1 MARRRHKSELRETR
15 EQAVRRV
22 TKDQEAGK
30 PKDVRWFREDEPH
43 ELVFR
48 LYEKIARLTSGRR
61 ERDFEHA
68 CLYEDAEIAALF
80 QGMQAQGE
88 FTPQTMVS
96 NVVKRQID
104 TYVSRQ
110 DKNRPVPMAIPND
123 ATYTQQEQ
131 TKTLSKVFAGVLD
144 EVKYFD
150 TLSMRRRDRAIWG
163 NGFAHNYRIGRK
175 LIHERVYP
183 MELLV
188 PPWEAAY
195 GRPRTLIRHRW
206 IDRLSLADRFP
217 DKADAIMQDAYG
229 ASKSDVPFYFGYDET
244 CDQVFVV
251 EIWHLPNGEPTDTD
265 AKDGA
270 HSICISSATLQNRVY
285 KRDYF
290 PISNTAFS
298 KGLTQW
304 WGEGM
309 AAQLRGLQFEVNS
322 IGLRLQEQAWMTGT
336 YVWTPPDVG
345 LEIDHLDNG
354 TMTHVQSEAQPVF
367 FQPAAWHPQ
376 IFDYFMF
383 LRGRAAAEETRISEQ
398 ATRGETPPGVDS
410 GKAIRAWNS
419 LDDQAFLTHGHEDER
434 DAIDTAW
441 QLFDLCEEIHEES
454 ELARQLGEE
463 VEPFIIKA
471 ENKAYG
477 KTALEKLD
485 YAQVRMDRA
494 SFDLRVF
501 PTGLIAGTPAEQYQ
515 TAKEIS
521 ADGLVSR
528 DAVLQMLRIPDVEH
542 VLRLETAPRRAIEKI
557 LEKLLKAKNPEKAYV
572 YPEPAFN
579 LELCRAL
586 ALMYYLDGFT
596 EEAPEKN
603 LKWVLQFALDAEE
616 QLESGEP
623 PAPDGGPDAG
633 NAPIDPNAMG
643 ADPSLF
649 AEPTQPVMPAGAAAP
664 GAMPMLPA
672 M

>member
-1 MARRRHKSELRETR
+1 
-15 EQAVRRV
+15 
-22 TKDQEAGK
+22 
-30 PKDVRWFREDEPH
+30 
-43 ELVFR
+43 
-48 LYEKIARLTSGRR
+48 
-61 ERDFEHA
+61 
-68 CLYEDAEIAALF
+68 
-80 QGMQAQGE
+80 
-88 FTPQTMVS
+88 MVS

-104 TYVSRQ
+104 TYVTRQ
-110 DKNRPVPMAIPND
+110 DKNRPVPMAVPND
-123 ATYTQQEQ
+123 ATHSQQEQ
-131 TKTLSKVFAGVLD
+131 AKTLTKIFAGVLD

-206 IDRLSLADRFP
+206 IDRLSLCDRFP
-217 DKADAIMQDAYG
+217 DSAAAIMQDEYG
-229 ASKSDVPFYFGYDET
+229 ASKSDMPNHFGYDET
-244 CDQVFVV
+244 ADQVFVV
-251 EIWHLPNGEPTDTD
+251 EIWHLPNGEPTEKD

-270 HSICISSATLQNRVY
+270 HSICIASATLQNRVY
-285 KRDYF
+285 KRNYF
-290 PISNTAFS
+290 PVSNTAFS

-309 AAQLRGLQFEVNS
+309 AASLRGLQFEVNS

-345 LEIDHLDNG
+345 VEVDHIDNG
-354 TMTHVQSEAQPVF
+354 TLTHIQSEVAPQF
-367 FQPAAWHPQ
+367 FTPAPWHPQ
-376 IFDYFMF
+376 FFDYYMF
-383 LRGRAAAEETRISEQ
+383 LRGRAAAEETRLSEM
-398 ATRGETPPGVDS
+398 ATRGETPAGVDS
-410 GKAIRAWNS
+410 GKAIRAWNN
-419 LDDQAFLTHGHEDER
+419 LDDAAFITHGHEDER
-434 DAIDTAW
+434 DSIDTAW
-441 QLFDLCEEIHEES
+441 QLFDLCEEIHEEKQ
-454 ELARQLGEE
+454 LAKKNGEKP
-463 VEPFIIKA
+463 EPFIIKA
-471 ENKAYG
+471 EKQNYG
-477 KTALEKLD
+477 KTANEKLD
-485 YAQVRMDRA
+485 YAQVRMARED
-494 SFDLRVF
+494 FDLRVF
-501 PTGLIAGTPAEQYQ
+501 PTGLIVGTPSEQYQ

-542 VLRLETAPRRAIEKI
+542 VLRLETAPRRAVEKI
-557 LEKLLKAKNPEKAYV
+557 LEKILKAKDPASVYV

-586 ALMYYLDGFT
+586 GLMYYLDGFT
-596 EEAPEKN
+596 EEAAESN

-616 QLESGEP
+616 QIESAEQP
-623 PAPDGGPDAG
+623 PPTDGMPTGDM
-633 NAPIDPNAMG
+633 PIDPNAMG

-649 AEPTQPVMPAGAAAP
+649 VDPNQPVLPAGAAAP
-664 GAMPMLPA
+664 EAMPMLPA